1 MQTLRGQGGMALL
14 SVLVVILVLSL
25 LGGLVLY
32 LSGQESQLSTVRYR
46 AAQSLNIAEGG
57 AWAARAALM
66 AAVNADPTDGARFVG
81 DLATAATSW
90 YAGGNAGSQK
100 PLAFLSHVQVD
111 GAALA
116 AGTESFDWVV
126 FVVNWSLPSQL
137 RKMQFVTGGTGPAP
151 SDPASLAPL
160 IINAVGDGWYRA
172 VVVVEKRLEAHYSCA
187 PLGDPLDPGTWA
199 SCYVHFHPPA
209 TVMVPVRYRIVADG
223 QVDPQ
228 FRRRV
233 SLQGEFKVV
242 LGNTSFAQWLSFSH
256 VFSLSSGTAVYFY
269 VTESYD
275 GPIHTNGRFRFWGF
289 PKFGTPDQG
298 SPCDPARVVATR
310 LTSTDTRAVFRRLP
324 GWSGSPVQVEL
335 EADEWVDASG
345 QRIAAPVLPD
355 CTPANFSDDRDNPIA
370 QFQRGFDA
378 DPNQPGIQPITVP
391 WDPPG
396 RIRDSYGTLQRAV
409 GLGWDPQNTAP
420 NSWTASQWNAR
431 VRAVV
436 PELPDSSAPVPAGI
450 YVPNDGTNLLG
461 GIYVHGNLRNLVM
474 SNCPP
479 GSPAYPY
486 CAPRPSGGP
495 AYYVLERTGASTR
508 VIVEVDRANNQT
520 RVTHYDWDPVTP
532 GDQSGTRTFTGVP
545 RGFQGPVGALWYPD
559 ATTIYVH
566 GAIGSGSSGGVWG
579 TVPAGEQILVTAAR
593 SESESGARDV
603 WIPSHIRYERPPN
616 PYDAN
621 DNPRNLFGLYVP
633 TGSIRIPTTS
643 PNDLDLQGV
652 FMAGQPGVSDGVS
665 SEMRVESVCSLPNKG
680 DLRLLGGVIG
690 EYVGVS
696 GCVGGGGSH
705 HGYSDRWVYDRR
717 MSRGFA
723 PPYFP
728 TTTIPA
734 VQGQGL
740 AGSKPRWREG
750 GLP

>member
-1 MQTLRGQGGMALL
+1 MRKPDERGMALL
-14 SVLVVILVLSL
+14 SVLVVILVLAL

-66 AAVNADPTDGARFVG
+66 ALVNADPQDAARFVG
-81 DLATAATSW
+81 DLTTAATSW
-90 YAGGNAGSQK
+90 YAGGVAGSQR

-111 GAALA
+111 GTAVAS
-116 AGTESFDWVV
+116 GTDSLDWVA

-137 RKMQFVTGGTGPAP
+137 RKLEYVTGGTGAPPA
-151 SDPASLAPL
+151 DPMSAVPMVM
-160 IINAVGDGWYRA
+160 NAVGEGWYRA
-172 VVVVEKRLEAHYSCA
+172 VVILSKRAETHESCS
-187 PLGDPLDPGTWA
+187 PPGSA
-199 SCYVHFHPPA
+199 CFVHFVPPA
-209 TVMVPVRYRIVADG
+209 TILVPLQYRVVADG

-233 SLQGEFKVV
+233 TLEGQFRVV

-256 VFSLSSGTAVYFY
+256 VFSLASGTNVYFY

-289 PKFGTPDQG
+289 PKFGTPDTG
-298 SPCDPARVVATR
+298 SPCDQARIRATR
-310 LTSTDTRAVFRRLP
+310 LTSTDTQAVFRRLP
-324 GWSGSPVQVEL
+324 GTPGSPVEVTL
-335 EADEWVDASG
+335 AADEWVQSG

-355 CTPANFSDDRDNPIA
+355 CTPSNFNDDADNPVA
-370 QFQRGFDA
+370 QLQRGFDA
-378 DPNQPGIQPITVP
+378 DPNTPGIQPITVP

-396 RIRDSYGTLQRAV
+396 RVRDSFGTLQRAV
-409 GLGWDPQNTAP
+409 ALGWDPTDTSGTGP
-420 NSWTASQWNAR
+420 NNWTSAQWNAR
-431 VRAVV
+431 LRAVI
-436 PELPDSSAPVPAGI
+436 PELPKNSNPVPNSV
-450 YVPNDGTNLLG
+450 YVPNNGSSLLG
-461 GIYVHGNLRNLVM
+461 GIYVQGDLQRLIV

-479 GSPAYPY
+479 GSPGYPY
-486 CAPRPSGGP
+486 CPYTPGGP
-495 AYYVLERTGASTR
+495 AYYYFQHANGQEVT
-508 VIVEVDRANNQT
+508 VVVDRANNQT
-520 RVTHYDWDPVTP
+520 TVTNSDWDPETS
-532 GDQSGTRTFTGVP
+532 GNQSGTRTFAGVP
-545 RGFQGPVGALWYPD
+545 RGFQGPLGVLWYPN
-559 ATTIYVH
+559 ATMIYVH
-566 GAIGSGSSGGVWG
+566 GNIGTGASGGVWG
-579 TVPAGEQILVTAAR
+579 TVEENEQVMVTAAR
-593 SESESGARDV
+593 AQGESGTRDV
-603 WIPSHIRYERPPN
+603 WIPGHIRYERPPN
-616 PYDAN
+616 PHDPT

-633 TGSIRIPTTS
+633 TGRIRIPTTS

-680 DLRLLGGVIG
+680 DLRLLGGVIA

-696 GCVGGGGSH
+696 GCVGGGGTQ

-734 VQGQGL
+734 IQAQGL
-740 AGSKPRWREG
+740 ALTKPQWREG
-750 GLP
+750 SP